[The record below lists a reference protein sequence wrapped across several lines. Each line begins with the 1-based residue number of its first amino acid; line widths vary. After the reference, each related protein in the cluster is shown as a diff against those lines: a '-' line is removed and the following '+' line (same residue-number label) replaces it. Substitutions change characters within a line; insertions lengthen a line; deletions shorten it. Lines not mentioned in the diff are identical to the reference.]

1 MVADI
6 FKSVFKNFQ
15 SFLVI
20 WAVVIIVNQLFIFGG
35 CFAPYCLLAALPHT
49 SIISALIL
57 YFSNKAENET
67 SNGSANS
74 TKYETTSSSS
84 NTYSTNI
91 IEDSEDNDIE
101 DVQEPYCPKCKS
113 KMVLRTAKKGRYEGR
128 KFWGCSQYP
137 KCDAIINM

>member
-1 MVADI
+1 MIAEI

-20 WAVVIIVNQLFIFGG
+20 WVVIIIVNQLFIFGG

-57 YFSNKAENET
+57 YFSNKAENEI

-74 TKYETTSSSS
+74 TKYETTSSSL
-84 NTYSTNI
+84 NTYQTDVVWLI
-91 IEDSEDNDIE
+91 TIE
-101 DVQEPYCPKCKS
+101 V
-113 KMVLRTAKKGRYEGR
+113 
-128 KFWGCSQYP
+128 
-137 KCDAIINM
+137 